1 MISMVSKSSSNYQPI
16 IIQNHNVQF
25 ALVLHFLHWCY
36 TSIALL
42 SANQSQVIFSCILLH
57 NLYHIIIGRLKN
69 YAFSIKHVMKNYIN
83 LIISLIII
91 IQIFKVKFSQM
102 KPWQQFC
109 NSPKKALGTLFLKH
123 FTKGAPNVK
132 FGTKWLHRINIYKFY

>member
-1 MISMVSKSSSNYQPI
+1 MVSKSSYNYQPI

-57 NLYHIIIGRLKN
+57 NLYHINIGRLKN
-69 YAFSIKHVMKNYIN
+69 SAFSMKHVMKNYIN

-91 IQIFKVKFSQM
+91 IEIFKVKCSQM
-102 KPWQQFC
+102 KPCQQFC
-109 NSPKKALGTLFLKH
+109 DSPKKALGTFFLKH